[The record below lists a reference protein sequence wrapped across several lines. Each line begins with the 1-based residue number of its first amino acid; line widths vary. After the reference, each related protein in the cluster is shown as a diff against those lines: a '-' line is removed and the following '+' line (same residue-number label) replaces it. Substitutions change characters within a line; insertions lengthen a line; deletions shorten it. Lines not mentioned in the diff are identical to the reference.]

1 MAAGV
6 PQDTGRQLGGKSKLY
21 KELERAL
28 RQVQKPGRYTGG
40 EPGSVHKD
48 KSAVSV
54 RFAVCFPD
62 IYEVGMSHLGMKIL
76 YGLLNRMPGV
86 WCERVFQPRVDFEEQ
101 MRARRIPLYGL
112 ESGDPI
118 RDFDFLGFSLMYE
131 MSYTGMLD
139 MLDLAGVPLRAADRS
154 EGDPIVICGGPC
166 VCNPEPVAAFADLFC
181 LGDGEE
187 TTCKVVELYTEC
199 RAGRQ
204 GREAFLRRAAA
215 IPGIYVPSLYDVEY
229 AADGTLAAVRPRVP
243 SAPARIRK
251 SVVTDLDAAYFPGN
265 FVLPFINIVHD
276 RAMIEAFRGCIRG
289 CRFCQAGFTYRP
301 IRERSHGVLSR
312 QARAL
317 CDATGYD
324 EVSVTSL
331 STSDYSQLGP
341 LLDDMLA
348 WTDGQRVGISLPSLR
363 ADNFSRQLMQKIS
376 SVRKSRLTVAAEAGT
391 QRLRDVINKNIREE
405 DILDTCRT
413 AFSGGWT
420 SVKLY
425 FMLGLPTETTEDI
438 EGIAA
443 LAQKVVDLYYHMPER
458 PKGRSVHVSVS
469 VSTFVPKPMTPF
481 QWEPQDTIAEIDRK
495 QRHLISCIGSRKIQ
509 LSYHEADRSF
519 LEAALARGDRRL
531 ADVLEEAFRLGCRL
545 DSWNETFSFEKWMQ
559 AFRNVGSDPAFYA
572 SRRRGEMEI
581 FPWDH
586 LDYGV
591 SRGFLWRENQKA
603 RRGEV
608 SPNCRQ
614 CCNGCGANR
623 LEGGCPLCAR

>member
-1 MAAGV
+1 M
-6 PQDTGRQLGGKSKLY
+6 Q

-48 KSAVSV
+48 KAAVAV
-54 RFAVCFPD
+54 RFAMCFPD

-86 WCERVFQPRVDFEEQ
+86 WCERVFQPWVDFEEQ
-101 MRARRIPLYGL
+101 MRARKIPLYGL

-118 RDFDFLGFSLMYE
+118 RHFDFIGFSLMYE

-139 MLDLAGVPLRAADRS
+139 MLDLAGVPLRAADRA
-154 EGDPIVICGGPC
+154 EDDPIVFCGGPC
-166 VCNPEPVAAFADLFC
+166 VCNPEPVAAFTDLFC

-187 TTCKVVELYTEC
+187 TTCKVVELYSDCKARGE
-199 RAGRQ
+199 GRQ
-204 GREAFLRRAAA
+204 AFLRRAAG
-215 IPGIYVPSLYDVEY
+215 IPGVYVPALYRAEY
-229 AADGTLAAVRPRVP
+229 AADGTLAAVRPTVP
-243 SAPARIRK
+243 EAPARVKK
-251 SVVTDLDAAYFPGN
+251 SVVHNLDSMYFPGN
-265 FVLPFINIVHD
+265 FVLPLIDIVHN
-276 RAMIEAFRGCIRG
+276 RAVVEAFRGCIRG

-301 IRERSHGVLSR
+301 VREKSHEVLDR

-317 CDATGYD
+317 CEATGYD
-324 EVSVTSL
+324 EVTVSSL
-331 STSDYSQLGP
+331 STSDYSELEP
-341 LLDDMLA
+341 LLDDMLS
-348 WTDGQRVGISLPSLR
+348 WTDAGRVGISLPSLR

-376 SVRKSRLTVAAEAGT
+376 SVRKSGLTFAAEAGT

-405 DILDTCRT
+405 DILETCRL
-413 AFSGGWT
+413 AFSSGRAN
-420 SVKLY
+420 VKLY
-425 FMLGLPTETTEDI
+425 FMLGLPTETDEDI
-438 EGIAA
+438 VGIAQ

-458 PKGRSVHVSVS
+458 QKGRSVTVNVG

-481 QWEPQDTIAEIDRK
+481 QWEPQDTVDEISRK
-495 QRHLISCIGSRKIQ
+495 QKLLLSHIGSHKIQ

-519 LEAALARGDRRL
+519 LEAVLARGDRRL
-531 ADVLEEAFRLGCRL
+531 ADVLEAAFRLGCRL

-559 AFRNVGSDPAFYA
+559 AFESTGVDPAFYA
-572 SRRRGEMEI
+572 NRRRGKDEVL
-581 FPWDH
+581 PWDH
-586 LDYGV
+586 IDYGV
-591 SRGFLWRENQKA
+591 SRAFLWRESEKA

-614 CCNGCGANR
+614 ACNGCGADR